1 MKYYRVC
8 VAHREIVVHPISPVR
23 SKSRQYIIL
32 ATPSFLASNHTGEAP
47 LNPEPEKRHS
57 LFMGLGSPKKS
68 GSLSEVSRTAAG

>member
-1 MKYYRVC
+1 MKCYRVC

-47 LNPEPEKRHS
+47 LDPEPEKMTLPVH
-57 LFMGLGSPKKS
+57 GIGEP
-68 GSLSEVSRTAAG
+68 